1 MSSIG
6 DYFARRQ
13 QQKMLRQQHAPKKSI
28 GREYVEAFGIAIL
41 FALIIR
47 FFVIQAFKIP
57 SGSMEDTLLIGD
69 FLLANKFIYG
79 TEVPLLGMRVPGLRE
94 PRPNDILIFKCPDDP
109 EKDYIKRCVA
119 VAGQTVYIR
128 NKELFV
134 DNLPQT
140 MPPRGKHIDSRM
152 VPGAYDPRDNFGPVV
167 VPQDSYF
174 CMGDNRD
181 NSRDS
186 RYWGFL
192 PKKNLKGKALI
203 IYWSWNNDP
212 DVPLFNLVHKVRW
225 KRIGRLIK

>member
-1 MSSIG
+1 MG
-6 DYFARRQ
+6 NYFERRRQ
-13 QQKMLRQQHAPKKSI
+13 QKMIKQQQAPKKSI
-28 GREYVEAFGIAIL
+28 GREDIEAFGIAIL
-41 FALIIR
+41 FALVIR

-79 TEVPLLGMRVPGLRE
+79 TEIAWLDRRVPGLRD
-94 PRPNDILIFKCPDDP
+94 PRPGDILIFKCPDDP

-119 VAGQTVYIR
+119 VAGQTVWVR
-128 NKELFV
+128 NKTLYV
-134 DNLPQT
+134 DNVPQALP
-140 MPPRGKHIDSRM
+140 PLGKHIDPRTI
-152 VPGAYDPRDNFGPVV
+152 PGEYDARDNFGPVV
-167 VPQDSYF
+167 VPPGTSF

-186 RYWGFL
+186 RYWGYL

-203 IYWSWNNDP
+203 IYWSWNSDP
-212 DVPLFNLVHKVRW
+212 NVPLYDLVHKIRW